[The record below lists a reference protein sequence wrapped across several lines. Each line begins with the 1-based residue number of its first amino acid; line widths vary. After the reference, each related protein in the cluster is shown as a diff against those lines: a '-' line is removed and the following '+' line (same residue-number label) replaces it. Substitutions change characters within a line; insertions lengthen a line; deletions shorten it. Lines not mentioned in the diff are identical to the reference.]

1 MDDRVVSPSVAEFIR
16 RVVPGATVHKLLDE
30 GHFSYFCFCDEC
42 HRQIF
47 STLFGIPQGPINPA
61 PLPSSDVASE
71 LAEETTAPDN
81 LTEEQGKSSL
91 AWSRSVLRISSIDTR
106 PYYYYYYYL
115 TQYLTDRR
123 AFLRCHGTRPT
134 SGGLSL
140 SSCSSIEGKSIGWE
154 VQRRIMWFHFD
165 VQMLIPNVRGNC
177 LVRT

>member
-1 MDDRVVSPSVAEFIR
+1 M
-16 RVVPGATVHKLLDE
+16 KLRAD
-30 GHFSYFCFCDEC
+30 
-42 HRQIF
+42 
-47 STLFGIPQGPINPA
+47 TGIPSPYPISYGYTH
-61 PLPSSDVASE
+61 PLPIYEWVKYLASTPYPFHRVWIWGTGMGIQRQRE
-71 LAEETTAPDN
+71 
-81 LTEEQGKSSL
+81 G
-91 AWSRSVLRISSIDTR
+91 SVFRISSIDTR
-106 PYYYYYYYL
+106 PYYYYL

>member
-1 MDDRVVSPSVAEFIR
+1 MKLRAE
-16 RVVPGATVHKLLDE
+16 T
-30 GHFSYFCFCDEC
+30 
-42 HRQIF
+42 
-47 STLFGIPQGPINPA
+47 GIPSPHPISYWYIH
-61 PLPSSDVASE
+61 PLPIYEWVKHLASTPYPFHRVWIWGTGMGIQRQRE
-71 LAEETTAPDN
+71 
-81 LTEEQGKSSL
+81 
-91 AWSRSVLRISSIDTR
+91 SRSVFRISSIDTR
-106 PYYYYYYYL
+106 PYYYYYYL

>member
-1 MDDRVVSPSVAEFIR
+1 M
-16 RVVPGATVHKLLDE
+16 KLRAD
-30 GHFSYFCFCDEC
+30 
-42 HRQIF
+42 
-47 STLFGIPQGPINPA
+47 TGIPSPYSISYGYTH
-61 PLPSSDVASE
+61 PLPIYEWVKYLASTPYPFHRVWIWGTGMGIQRQRE
-71 LAEETTAPDN
+71 
-81 LTEEQGKSSL
+81 
-91 AWSRSVLRISSIDTR
+91 SRSVFRISSIDTR
-106 PYYYYYYYL
+106 PYYYYL